1 MVVKLLEMVLLK
13 GLTIKVKRWLY
24 IWEVNGITLVILL
37 CKIID
42 NINQRK
48 EKMLF
53 IQDMLKI

>member
-13 GLTIKVKRWLY
+13 SLTIKVKRWLY

-37 CKIID
+37 CKTID

-53 IQDMLKI
+53 IQDMLRI